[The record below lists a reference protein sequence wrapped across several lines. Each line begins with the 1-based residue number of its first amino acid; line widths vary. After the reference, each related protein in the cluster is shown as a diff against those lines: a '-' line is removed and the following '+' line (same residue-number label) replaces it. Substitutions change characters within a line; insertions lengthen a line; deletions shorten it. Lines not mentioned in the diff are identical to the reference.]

1 MARSLPTTPPPARW
15 CGQSVTATSKAS
27 RGSPTPGRSTRLNT
41 DRPTRSPTAATTRSI
56 SSSPAATMAGR
67 RCGGG
72 PVFSRRRRRSHPSR
86 DTQVRQ
92 LTPMELAQ
100 LGRVLVLIGALILL
114 FGVLLVV
121 GDRVPFIGRLPGDIT
136 LRGDGWTVY
145 APLAT
150 SILLSVLLT
159 AVLSLAAWLRR

>member
-1 MARSLPTTPPPARW
+1 
-15 CGQSVTATSKAS
+15 
-27 RGSPTPGRSTRLNT
+27 
-41 DRPTRSPTAATTRSI
+41 
-56 SSSPAATMAGR
+56 
-67 RCGGG
+67 
-72 PVFSRRRRRSHPSR
+72 
-86 DTQVRQ
+86 
-92 LTPMELAQ
+92 MELAQ

-136 LRGDGWTVY
+136 LRGDGWTLY